1 MWQAIS
7 YYGVLALESVVGV
20 FGIRLYEEPRYEVI
34 ERLAD
39 RVEIRRYGPR
49 LAAQVEL
56 PVAGEAR
63 RSEAFQLLFAYIA
76 GANRTAAS
84 GSDRIAMTVPVEVH
98 APEPAARQQ
107 VAMTVPVQ
115 TSQASGLVRMRF
127 FLPAKF
133 RRENA
138 PTPVD
143 DRVRLVTTPAE
154 TIAILRYSGS
164 GTDRTQ
170 RQAELTAALA
180 PSRWRPTGEPYTLN
194 YDAPFTLP
202 FLRRNEAAAAVER
215 AL

>member
-7 YYGVLALESVVGV
+7 YYSVLALESVFGV
-20 FGIRLYEEPRYEVI
+20 FGVRLYEEPRYDVI
-34 ERLAD
+34 DRLAD
-39 RVEIRRYGPR
+39 QVEIRRYGPR
-49 LAAQVEL
+49 LAAQVEF
-56 PVAGEAR
+56 PATGEVGR
-63 RSEAFQLLFAYIA
+63 NEAFQLLFAYIA

-98 APEPAARQQ
+98 DRER

-115 TSQASGLVRMRF
+115 TSQANGLVRMRF

-133 RRENA
+133 SRENA

-143 DRVRLVTTPAE
+143 DRVRLITAPAE

-164 GTDRTQ
+164 GIDRAQ
-170 RQAELTAALA
+170 RQAELTGALA
-180 PSRWRPTGEPYTLN
+180 ASPWRPSGEPYTLN

-202 FLRRNEAAAAVER
+202 FLRRNEAAAAVEK
-215 AL
+215 AP